1 MSENQAAETACVDGV
16 CILDIHGVE
25 RISLAGE
32 LTADQLASKLV
43 DFWVP
48 YVTCSRKCSRSD
60 YCRHVYTEEGQ
71 RFPTVEVRC
80 GVCAEALRGFIRVH
94 FSEFRELDRRQKEL
108 FLDAAYHL
116 AAFVGHA
123 EFGIGFCSDLETVEW
138 WGEAAPLLF
147 SNLIKSRDSLNR
159 AATAMRELPFL
170 MSLQHVLLVEGKSEK
185 AFLET
190 LKRSHLAHLLRVE
203 VESYD
208 GKSNKRARRIEML
221 LQKYETDGYRVFL
234 QGDADGANP
243 KDVFSALIRKGLV
256 SEEQVFAF
264 SYDFETAVPT
274 RLLFEGLRSLGYL
287 GDVDPE
293 AFSEDVKRLTQGS
306 VLPVLREVFK
316 IPIESCKTELA
327 SEMGILLAAALPISD
342 ERFCKTELGR
352 FLDFIRTFP

>member
-1 MSENQAAETACVDGV
+1 MIETACVDGV
-16 CILDIHGVE
+16 SILDVYGVE
-25 RISLAGE
+25 RVTLAGMV
-32 LTADQLASKLV
+32 TAEQLADKLV
-43 DFWVP
+43 DIWVP

-60 YCRHVYTEEGQ
+60 YCRYVYTEDGQ
-71 RFPTVEVRC
+71 RFPTADVQC
-80 GVCAEALRGFIRVH
+80 GVCAEALRGFIKVH
-94 FSEFRELDRRQKEL
+94 FDSFRELDPRQKEL
-108 FLDAAYHL
+108 FLDAAHYL
-116 AAFVGHA
+116 TDFVGHA
-123 EFGIGFCSDLETVEW
+123 EFGIGFCSDPETVEW
-138 WGEAAPLLF
+138 WGEAAPFLF

-221 LQKYETDGYRVFL
+221 LKKYETDGYRVFL
-234 QGDADGANP
+234 QGDADGTNP

-256 SEEQVFAF
+256 AEEQVFVF

-287 GDVDPE
+287 DDVGAE
-293 AFSEDVKRLTQGS
+293 AFSEDIRRLSQGS
-306 VLPVLREVFK
+306 VLPVLRGIFK
-316 IPIESCKTELA
+316 IPIDSCKTKLA
-327 SEMGILLAAALPISD
+327 GEMGALLAQALPITD

>member
-1 MSENQAAETACVDGV
+1 MSENQATETACVDRV
-16 CILDIHGVE
+16 SILDVYGVE

-32 LTADQLASKLV
+32 LTADQLANKLV

-60 YCRHVYTEEGQ
+60 YCRHVYTEDGQ
-71 RFPTVEVRC
+71 RFPTAEVQC

-94 FSEFRELDRRQKEL
+94 FSEFRGLARRQKEL
-108 FLDAAYHL
+108 FLDAACYL
-116 AAFVGHA
+116 TAFVGHA
-123 EFGIGFCSDLETVEW
+123 EFGIGFCSDPETVEW

-147 SNLIKSRDSLNR
+147 SNLIKSRDPLNR
-159 AATAMRELPFL
+159 AASAMRELPFL

-185 AFLET
+185 AFLEA
-190 LKRSHLAHLLRVE
+190 LKRSHLAHLLRVA

-221 LQKYETDGYRVFL
+221 LQKYETDGYKVFL
-234 QGDADGANP
+234 QGDADGKDP
-243 KDVFSALIRKGLV
+243 RDVFSDLIRKGLAT
-256 SEEQVFAF
+256 EEQVFVF

-274 RLLFEGLRSLGYL
+274 RLLFEGLRNLGYL
-287 GDVDPE
+287 RDVGPE
-293 AFSEDVKRLTQGS
+293 AFLEAVKRSSQGS
-306 VLPVLREVFK
+306 ILPVLRDAFS
-316 IPIESCKTELA
+316 IPVDACKAELA
-327 SEMGILLAAALPISD
+327 SEMGLLLAKALPISD